1 MSWNGQSRID
11 RSKEAATMAKY
22 QVVKSQGK
30 RFRRLDVREES
41 LGVSLA
47 LLSKG
52 LVSWSLV
59 DT

>member
-1 MSWNGQSRID
+1 
-11 RSKEAATMAKY
+11 MAKY